1 MVPEQ
6 NDALG
11 TLGTFGTHWNL
22 YNFCNFLMDFDFDDR
37 YRDIEPVGSAIN
49 RRDGVA
55 VSIIVHA
62 ALFLFLVFAPQYLQQ
77 YLPETLVQPPPQQPR
92 ENQPTFVFVQPKSD
106 LPPLRQP
113 DRVEMSDV
121 DRSAR
126 SPEAAPKMENPLPM
140 ARGNSTERSESSPD
154 ERMKGEGRAPT
165 PAPQAPPTP
174 PVETPSISDQRN
186 AELAM
191 MQKPEINP
199 PPGGSLGD
207 ALKNLQKYVQMESFN
222 NQKGQLQ
229 DFGPLQFDT
238 KGVEFGPW
246 IRRFISQV
254 RRNWFVP
261 MAAMS
266 MSGRVVITFYVH
278 RSGALTDV
286 TVIRPSEI
294 DSFNTAA
301 VNALLASNPTTV
313 LPPEYPDDKAFFTV
327 TFFYN
332 ESPQGQ

>member
-1 MVPEQ
+1 M
-6 NDALG
+6 
-11 TLGTFGTHWNL
+11 
-22 YNFCNFLMDFDFDDR
+22 YFDFDDR

-55 VSIIVHA
+55 LAIIVHLVAIILMLVAPDYLERFLPA
-62 ALFLFLVFAPQYLQQ
+62 A
-77 YLPETLVQPPPQQPR
+77 LVQPPPPQEQPR
-92 ENQPTFVFVQPKSD
+92 QKDNPMFVFVQPKAD
-106 LPPLRQP
+106 LPPLRKP

-140 ARGNSTERSESSPD
+140 ARGNSADRTESSPD
-154 ERMKGEGRAPT
+154 ERMKGEGPAPQ
-165 PAPQAPPTP
+165 PAPQAP
-174 PVETPSISDQRN
+174 PVETPSIVDQRT
-186 AELAM
+186 ADTAM
-191 MQKPEINP
+191 TQKPQLNP

-207 ALKNLQKYVQMESFN
+207 ALKNLQKYVQTESFN
-222 NQKGQLQ
+222 NQKGQVQ

-266 MSGRVVITFYVH
+266 MKGRVVITFFVH
-278 RSGALTDV
+278 RNGALTDV
-286 TVIRPSEI
+286 TVVRPSEI

-301 VNALLASNPTTV
+301 VNALLASNPTTA

-327 TFFYN
+327 TFYYN
-332 ESPQGQ
+332 ESPPGQ

>member
-1 MVPEQ
+1 M
-6 NDALG
+6 
-11 TLGTFGTHWNL
+11 
-22 YNFCNFLMDFDFDDR
+22 YFDFDDR

-55 VSIIVHA
+55 VSIVVHA
-62 ALFLFLVFAPQYLQQ
+62 AIFLFLAFAPQYLQQ
-77 YLPETLVQPPPQQPR
+77 YLPQQLVQPPPQPPPQQ
-92 ENQPTFVFVQPKSD
+92 ENRPTFVFVQPKND

-126 SPEAAPKMENPLPM
+126 SPEAAPKMENPFPM
-140 ARGNSTERSESSPD
+140 ARGDSTERTESSPD
-154 ERMKGEGRAPT
+154 ERMKGKGPAPT
-165 PAPQAPPTP
+165 PAPPAPQAPP
-174 PVETPSISDQRN
+174 VDTPSITDQRN
-186 AELAM
+186 ADLAM
-191 MQKPEINP
+191 MQKPQINP

-207 ALKNLQKYVQMESFN
+207 ALKNLQKYVQKESFN
-222 NQKGQLQ
+222 NQKGQVQ

-266 MSGRVVITFYVH
+266 MKGRVVITFYVH

-286 TVIRPSEI
+286 TVVRPSEI
-294 DSFNTAA
+294 ESFNTAA
-301 VNALLASNPTTV
+301 VNALLASNPTTA

-327 TFFYN
+327 TFYYN
-332 ESPQGQ
+332 ESPPGQ

>member
-1 MVPEQ
+1 M
-6 NDALG
+6 
-11 TLGTFGTHWNL
+11 
-22 YNFCNFLMDFDFDDR
+22 YFDFDDR

-55 VSIIVHA
+55 VSIIVHGA
-62 ALFLFLVFAPQYLQQ
+62 IFLLLVFAPQYVQQ
-77 YLPETLVQPPPQQPR
+77 FLPEQVVQPPPQQAPQR
-92 ENQPTFVFVQPKSD
+92 EDRPTFVFVQPKNE

-113 DRVEMSDV
+113 DRVEMSDL

-140 ARGNSTERSESSPD
+140 ARGNSAERTESSPD
-154 ERMKGEGRAPT
+154 ERMKGEGPAPT
-165 PAPQAPPTP
+165 PAPQAPQAP
-174 PVETPSISDQRN
+174 PVETPSIADQRN
-186 AELAM
+186 ADLAM
-191 MQKPEINP
+191 MQKPQINP
-199 PPGGSLGD
+199 PPGGSLGE
-207 ALKNLQKYVQMESFN
+207 ALKNLQKYVQKDSFN
-222 NQKGQLQ
+222 NQKGQVQ

-266 MSGRVVITFYVH
+266 MKGRVVITFYVH

-286 TVIRPSEI
+286 TVVRPSEI
-294 DSFNTAA
+294 ESFNTAA
-301 VNALLASNPTTV
+301 VNALLASNPTTA

-327 TFFYN
+327 TFYYN
-332 ESPQGQ
+332 ESPPGQ

>member
-1 MVPEQ
+1 M
-6 NDALG
+6 
-11 TLGTFGTHWNL
+11 
-22 YNFCNFLMDFDFDDR
+22 YFDFDDR

-49 RRDGVA
+49 RRDGVFLA
-55 VSIIVHA
+55 VIIH
-62 ALFLFLVFAPQYLQQ
+62 LLVIIAMLVAPQYIEQF
-77 YLPETLVQPPPQQPR
+77 LPAALVQPPPQQPPPKD
-92 ENQPTFVFVQPKSD
+92 NQPMFVFVEPKAD

-126 SPEAAPKMENPLPM
+126 TPEKTPALQNPLPM
-140 ARGNSTERSESSPD
+140 ARGNSTERTESAP
-154 ERMKGEGRAPT
+154 EEKMRGEG
-165 PAPQAPPTP
+165 PAPQPAPPAP
-174 PVETPSISDQRN
+174 PVETPSLADQRQ
-186 AELAM
+186 ADMAM
-191 MQKPEINP
+191 MQKPQVQP
-199 PPGGSLGD
+199 PAGGSLGE
-207 ALKNLQKYVQMESFN
+207 ALKNLQKYVQKDSFN
-222 NQKGQLQ
+222 NQKGQSQ

-246 IRRFISQV
+246 IRRFVSQV

-266 MSGRVVITFYVH
+266 MKGRVVITFNVH
-278 RSGALTDV
+278 RNGALTDV

-301 VNALLASNPTTV
+301 VNALLASNPTTP

-332 ESPQGQ
+332 DQPPGQ